1 MATIATSRKR
11 ARFSRKWIFGIVAVV
26 VVLGVIAA
34 LALSRGAPS
43 TAATETPG
51 WTTAAAN
58 TGTIDAAVSAT
69 GSVEAQ
75 AQAEL
80 RFVADGAVTEILVK
94 PGDKVQAGQALARLE
109 PTDFQLKVEQAQAD
123 LKQAQADYQKLMDKA
138 APQEISAAQ
147 ARVAQ
152 AKGQYQQAAG
162 SVTRADIAAARARL
176 EAAEAKLAS
185 LQAGHTGASDADLS
199 LQSAQN
205 QAAAKRDQLSLEKAN
220 AENALQQRVNE
231 LTKAQAA
238 YSTALQ
244 NWQYVQDTGRDPVN
258 PSTVDSKGD
267 SKPNRL
273 NDAQRQQ
280 YYQAFVQAEAD
291 LHSAEN
297 AVQQAQVAYDGARQA
312 EVTGVQAAER
322 DVASAQAAVEK
333 QRSGGAAEELA
344 AARAEVESARA
355 QLSQLTGANRSGN
368 VAAAQAGVDIAQA
381 ELEKLTNDPSASD
394 LARAEA
400 GVARSEAAL
409 KAAQHELDQA
419 TLVAPFAATVAR
431 VDLRVGERS
440 GQDGVIAIADL
451 SSFHID
457 IPVDELD
464 VAQIKPG
471 QPVRIALDALP
482 GQDLTGT
489 VTTIDPLATK
499 TDKGTN
505 TYKVVVTITSA
516 DPAVRPGMTAAAQI
530 VTQRKDGAILVP
542 RRAVQSENGQSF
554 VLIPKE
560 GPVDRVTQTPA
571 SEKRPVTIGLS
582 NNESVEI
589 TSGLKA
595 GEQVLV
601 RDVVSTITPNE
612 GP

>member
-1 MATIATSRKR
+1 MATIVTPRKR
-11 ARFSRKWIFGIVAVV
+11 ARLSRKWVIGIIVAAI
-26 VVLGVIAA
+26 VLAGIAA
-34 LALSRGAPS
+34 FAMLRGANG
-43 TAATETPG
+43 TTATETPG

-75 AQAEL
+75 AQADL
-80 RFVADGAVTEILVK
+80 RFAADGTVTAILVK
-94 PGDKVQAGQALARLE
+94 PGQLVQAGQALAQLDT
-109 PTDFQLKVEQAQAD
+109 TDLQLKVEQAQAD
-123 LKQAQADYQKLMDKA
+123 LKQSQADYQQLLDKA
-138 APQEISAAQ
+138 SPQEISAAQ

-152 AKGQYQQAAG
+152 AKGQYQQATG
-162 SVTRADIAAARARL
+162 SVTKADVAAAQAQL
-176 EAAEAKLAS
+176 EAAQAKLAS
-185 LQAGHTGASDADLS
+185 LQAGHTGASDADMG
-199 LQSAQN
+199 LQSAQT
-205 QAAAKRDQLSLEKAN
+205 QAATKRDQLSLEKAN
-220 AENALQQRVNE
+220 AQSALQQRVND
-231 LTKAQAA
+231 LTKVQAA
-238 YSTALQ
+238 YATAKQ
-244 NWQYVQDTGRDPVN
+244 NWQYVQDTGRDPIT
-258 PSTVDSKGD
+258 PSTTNGQGQ

-291 LHSAEN
+291 LHTAEA

-312 EVTGVQAAER
+312 EITGVQSADR
-322 DVASAQAAVEK
+322 DVAVAQAAVDK

-368 VAAAQAGVDIAQA
+368 VAAAQAGVEIAQA

-400 GVARSEAAL
+400 GVARSEAML
-409 KAAQHELDQA
+409 KVAQHELDQA
-419 TLVAPFAATVAR
+419 TLVAPFPATVAR
-431 VDLRVGERS
+431 IDLRVGERS
-440 GQDGVIAIADL
+440 AENGLIAVADL

-471 QPVRIALDALP
+471 QSVKIALDALP
-482 GQDLTGT
+482 DQDLTGT
-489 VTTIDPLATK
+489 VTTIDPLATQ

-505 TYKVVVTITSA
+505 TYNVVVTITA
-516 DPAVRPGMTAAAQI
+516 TDPAVRPGMTAAAQI
-530 VTQRKDGAILVP
+530 VTQHKEGIVLVP

-554 VLIPKE
+554 VLIAKE
-560 GPVDRVTQTPA
+560 GPMDSATQTPA
-571 SEKRPVTIGLS
+571 NDKRPVTIGLS
-582 NNESVEI
+582 NSESVEI
-589 TSGLKA
+589 TSGLKP
-595 GEQVLV
+595 GEKVLV
-601 RDVVSTITPNE
+601 KDVVSTITPQN